1 MLCHILT
8 LHMLQVLVLKQ
19 PDQAILTRQSTAQ
32 AQQWLP
38 ATFYWA
44 AGEAVVVSYNECAT
58 GAGPETARSG
68 HIARPEHSAGS
79 AVDAGHLDMGSLR
92 SNSTTLP
99 QSSASSASAPRRAT
113 VEMASAPAYRVNLQ
127 P

>member
-1 MLCHILT
+1 M
-8 LHMLQVLVLKQ
+8 
-19 PDQAILTRQSTAQ
+19 
-32 AQQWLP
+32 
-38 ATFYWA
+38 
-44 AGEAVVVSYNECAT
+44 SYKPYVT
-58 GAGPETARSG
+58 GAGPETASSG
-68 HIARPEHSAGS
+68 HVDRPEHSAGS